1 MTRKATV
8 VSISYAQHLEHKI
21 ASLQLTVS
29 DKDDAI
35 KRIVRERDEMRME
48 RDQARTRI
56 NELIEEIR
64 RLNTR
69 ASQWQSDARTSDQNT
84 ALVQAKYEAALEII
98 KSITGKETF

>member
-8 VSISYAQHLEHKI
+8 VSVSFAKQLEHRI

-35 KRIVRERDEMRME
+35 KRIVRERDEMRTE

-56 NELIEEIR
+56 NELTEEIR

-69 ASQWQSDARTSDQNT
+69 VSEWQSDARTSDQNT
-84 ALVQAKYEAALEII
+84 ALAEEKYKVALDII
-98 KSITGKETF
+98 RIISGKEGF